1 MRRNPSIAVIAL
13 AVITPALLAAA
24 VPALA
29 APVAYVKDFP
39 AGEELTEFLEDKKV
53 KGENPA
59 DVEKIEKEYPGVF
72 IVLEPLTDTHVTV
85 SLYNALYDGETDA
98 SLPDGAPF
106 KSAALSDGEVYL
118 FWAPIPEGL
127 PKLIVYL
134 TKGGDHYVWIPRYGA
149 MDGSLETN
157 EFFIPWAPENER

>member
-1 MRRNPSIAVIAL
+1 MKRNLSVAVIAL
-13 AVITPALLAAA
+13 ALLAAA
-24 VPALA
+24 LPALA

-39 AGEELTEFLEDKKV
+39 AGEELTEFLKDKKV

-59 DVEKIEKEYPGVF
+59 DVEKVEKEYPGVF

-98 SLPDGAPF
+98 VLPDGAPF

-118 FWAPIPEGL
+118 FWAPMPEGL

-134 TKGGDHYVWIPRYGA
+134 TNGGDHYVWIPRYSA
-149 MDGSLETN
+149 MDDSLETN